1 MKRLIEGFKK
11 FRDGGYPDRLRL
23 FQELATKQ
31 EPATLFVTCS
41 DSRVVPELF
50 TQSEPG
56 DMFVI
61 RNAGNIIPSFGPQSG
76 GVSATVEY
84 AVAVLGVSDV
94 VICGHSDCGAMTAV
108 ANGADLSTLPAVSSW
123 LRHADAAKA
132 VNDARIHRCCS
143 GKVAGMVR
151 ENVIAQLANL
161 RTHPSVALA
170 LSEDRLRLHGWI
182 YDIGEGTIEA
192 YDARSCRFVD
202 LVEYPETSATFPP
215 LPRER
220 QARTS
225 SLDDRRS
232 GAPAEFQHS

>member
-1 MKRLIEGFKK
+1 MKRLIEGFRK
-11 FRDGGYPDRLRL
+11 FREGEYPDQFSL

-31 EPATLFVTCS
+31 EPSALFVTCS

-84 AVAVLGVSDV
+84 AVAALGVSDV
-94 VICGHSDCGAMTAV
+94 VICGHSDCGAMTAI
-108 ANGADLSTLPAVSSW
+108 ANGTDLSTLPAVSSW

-132 VNDARIHRCCS
+132 VNDARIHSCCS
-143 GKVAGMVR
+143 EKVTGMVR

-170 LSEDRLRLHGWI
+170 LSEDRLRLHGWV
-182 YDIGEGTIEA
+182 YNIGEGTIEA
-192 YDARSCRFVD
+192 YDALSGRFVD
-202 LVEYPETSATFPP
+202 LVTYPETNATVPP
-215 LPRER
+215 LPSER
-220 QARTS
+220 HARTS
-225 SLDDRRS
+225 GFGPRYS
-232 GAPAEFQHS
+232 GASTEFQHS